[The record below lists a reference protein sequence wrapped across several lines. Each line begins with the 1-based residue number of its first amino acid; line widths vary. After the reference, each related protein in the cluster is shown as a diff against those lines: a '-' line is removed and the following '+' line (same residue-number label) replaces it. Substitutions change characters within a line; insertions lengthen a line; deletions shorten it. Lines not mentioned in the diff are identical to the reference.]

1 MAVFMNQ
8 RMVSNRRSGSVTF
21 WAWIASIIFHLIVL
35 TAFGF
40 VKFAQSKTQAKK
52 PTPTAKIN
60 QIKRFIETTP
70 AMPKPKVKRSDKS
83 RSTKKMDRLLPINRI
98 CYAAKPSP
106 QVGTDPAKPSIP
118 KSIFLSSSS
127 TITPHRTE
135 FFGSF
140 TDQRKVC
147 YLVDCS
153 GSMQGIFGQVRKK
166 LKDSIARLQPDQYF
180 YIIFFGGNRLFE
192 LGDGYLVRAAEQT
205 KSSAYDFIDS
215 VRPGGQTNALAALER
230 AVQIRD
236 GRGQSPAII
245 YFLTDGFELTAE
257 NEQQFPRKI
266 ANFFKKFAPTTRINT
281 IGFWPENNDRK
292 MLQTIAKQSGGESVF
307 ITGR

>member
-1 MAVFMNQ
+1 LAVLMNQ
-8 RMVSNRRSGSVTF
+8 RMVSNHRSGSVTF
-21 WAWIASIIFHLIVL
+21 WAWIASITFHLIVL

-40 VKFAQSKTQAKK
+40 VKFAQSKTQAER

-60 QIKRFIETTP
+60 QIKRFMETAP

-83 RSTKKMDRLLPINRI
+83 RFTKKMDRLLPINRI

-106 QVGTDPAKPSIP
+106 QDGTDTAKPSIS
-118 KSIFLSSSS
+118 KSVFLSSSS
-127 TITPHRTE
+127 TISPHRTE

-140 TDQRKVC
+140 TDQRRVC

-192 LGDGYLVRAAEQT
+192 FGDGYLVRAAEQT

-215 VRPGGQTNALAALER
+215 VRPAGQTNALAALER

-236 GRGQSPAII
+236 GRGQSPSII

-257 NEQQFPRKI
+257 NERQFPRKI

-281 IGFWPENNDRK
+281 IGFWPESDDHK